1 MWIFQEIDVCLGE
14 GIGVVGGKGLKRVKV
29 R

>member
-14 GIGVVGGKGLKRVKV
+14 GIGREERVETGW
-29 R
+29 RGSR